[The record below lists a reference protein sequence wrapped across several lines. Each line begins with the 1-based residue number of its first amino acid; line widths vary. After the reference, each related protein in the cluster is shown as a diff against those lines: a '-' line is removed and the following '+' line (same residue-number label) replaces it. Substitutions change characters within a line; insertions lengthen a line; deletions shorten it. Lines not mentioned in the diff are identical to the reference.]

1 MCRCNRSLAVL
12 SGLVAGLTVAL
23 LLSESRCLDRGGRL
37 SDVAWVCELASEGST
52 SIWSL
57 MNPVALCLVIVAV
70 AIPVYFIVDA
80 IGNRWLG
87 RRGQRHG

>member
-12 SGLVAGLTVAL
+12 SGLVAGLTVAM
-23 LLSESRCLDRGGRL
+23 LLSEDKCLDLGGRI
-37 SDVAWVCELASEGST
+37 SDIAWVCELATESSA

-57 MNPVALCLVIVAV
+57 LNPAALCLVIVAV
-70 AIPVYFIVDA
+70 AIPVYFVVNA

-87 RRGQRHG
+87 RHGEQHG